1 MLTYA
6 DVCIQKTFW
15 MQKRVRPYGDN
26 HQTTPNSQSVTPPHP
41 PLESPYRTKSVVMR
55 RALRKK
61 RVANLR
67 EVRGVMKNESMR
79 LRREHEGSR

>member
-1 MLTYA
+1 
-6 DVCIQKTFW
+6 
-15 MQKRVRPYGDN
+15 
-26 HQTTPNSQSVTPPHP
+26 
-41 PLESPYRTKSVVMR
+41 MR